1 MNKESKYIKI
11 NYIDG
16 TSEGYRMINQLEGE
30 YIFHHDTYLD
40 FQYYETKNK
49 IIEMI
54 IPYANIKNIL
64 IEV

>member
-16 TSEGYRMINQLEGE
+16 TSESYHMVNQYGE
-30 YIFHHDTYLD
+30 YVFFHSTYLD

-49 IIEMI
+49 IIEMV
-54 IPYANIKNIL
+54 IPYANIKNFL